1 MHEDNALGYFGVRCM
16 GITRKPMGARTA
28 GINPFPRESGSFRR
42 GFFFFFTCRI
52 DAGYLDC
59 LTRLLPCRREFLCAR
74 SNPIEVARHPT
85 GRARQ
90 SNLQRQ
96 YLRDTSRVAVSP
108 GLVCVCF
115 TGIPEGE
122 SVPRPCVEAARVRL
136 RATLDVSL
144 DSSLRAE
151 RASMRGKE

>member
-1 MHEDNALGYFGVRCM
+1 MYGNNAETHGRENRGN
-16 GITRKPMGARTA
+16 KPVSA
-28 GINPFPRESGSFRR
+28 GIGIVSTRV
-42 GFFFFFTCRI
+42 FFFFTCRI